1 MKVVELLEKRR
12 DNWRQLEQ
20 LCDQMESRARR
31 RLAGAAVVQFASLY
45 RAACADLALA
55 DAYQLPAGTVT
66 YLHQLV
72 ARAHNQLYRSR
83 RFEWH
88 KWGHELFH
96 NVPRRLFRDRYLW
109 LAMIIFWGLFA
120 ASFVYAHNSRKFAET
135 LVGKSQLEMFQ
146 DMYSKP
152 LDRQNG
158 HVSSEMAGFYIYHNI
173 SIALGCF
180 ALGLFFGVGGL
191 VDLVFNAAQLGAVF
205 GFMTT
210 SSDWPVFSNFVTAHG
225 PFELTAIVLAAAA
238 GMRLGFAMI
247 DTRGMSRLAAL
258 RQAGREA
265 MPVVGAAMVLLF
277 MAALIEGFLSPSALP
292 YPIKATVAIVSA
304 VLLVLYIVVLGS
316 RGLPG
321 AVVRPQE
328 ANLHAT

>member
-1 MKVVELLEKRR
+1 LKVVELLEKRR

-20 LCDQMESRARR
+20 LCVQMESRARR
-31 RLAGAAVVQFASLY
+31 RMPGATVVQFASLY

-83 RFEWH
+83 QFEWR

-96 NVPRRLFRDRYLW
+96 NVPRRLYRDRYLW
-109 LAMIIFWGLFA
+109 LAMIIFWGIFA
-120 ASFVYAHNSRKFAET
+120 ASFVYARNSRKFAET
-135 LVGKSQLEMFQ
+135 LVGKSQLENYQ
-146 DMYSKP
+146 DMYAKP
-152 LDRQNG
+152 LDRRNA
-158 HVSSEMAGFYIYHNI
+158 HEASAMAGLYIYHNT
-173 SIALGCF
+173 SIALQCF

-191 VDLVFNAAQLGAVF
+191 VELVFNAAQMGAVF
-205 GFMTT
+205 GFMTNL
-210 SSDWPVFSNFVTAHG
+210 SEWPVFSNFVTAHG

-265 MPVVGAAMVLLF
+265 MPAMGAAMVMLF
-277 MAALIEGFLSPSALP
+277 MAALIEGFLSPSPLP
-292 YPIKATVAIVSA
+292 YAIKAAVAIVSSILLLFY
-304 VLLVLYIVVLGS
+304 VLVLGS
-316 RGLPG
+316 RGLPDPI
-321 AVVRPQE
+321 AAPQE